1 MNKTNYLLSALI
13 FIFIQSLVVASEYKI
28 TIPDEVIK
36 QLNISDELKAM
47 LSSGDIVGNGGGVG
61 EQNFRYVYHK
71 LPAYIQKCTKSNL
84 CPIGKKYQAL
94 LLEMLPLISNNLQNK
109 DSLIFLSEERYP
121 GFFKSENDPEERIA
135 KTAFLKGSPIF
146 INLDFVY
153 QDVMNTSLSLHE
165 MAGILVHE
173 LGHQLGE
180 LSHSTLD
187 ELSAQF
193 RSVITDSLIED
204 STYIF
209 GNQVEIDIYNSIDD
223 SQKSLIELS
232 VNKRMMN
239 VEKKIDAQLVCDKG
253 VVFGYR
259 IANTHWDRPFYNPN
273 GKIQINYK
281 GWIDY
286 LCMDD
291 HGVLWSYNKDIN
303 FIINFEI
310 INLETLSFLRYQEL
324 LVDIK

>member
-1 MNKTNYLLSALI
+1 MLKTNYLLSALI
-13 FIFIQSLVVASEYKI
+13 FIFIQTLVIASEYKI
-28 TIPDEVIK
+28 IIPDEVIK
-36 QLNISDELKAM
+36 QLNISEELKAM

-61 EQNFRYVYHK
+61 EQNFRYAYHK
-71 LPAYIQKCTKSNL
+71 LPAYIQKCTNSNL

-94 LLEMLPLISNNLQNK
+94 LREMLPLISNNLQNK
-109 DSLIFLSEERYP
+109 DALIFLSEERYP

-153 QDVMNTSLSLHE
+153 QNVMQSHLSLHE

-193 RSVITDSLIED
+193 RSVITDALIED
-204 STYIF
+204 NTNIF
-209 GNQVEIDIYNSIDD
+209 GNQVEIDIYNSMDD
-223 SQKSLIELS
+223 SQKSLIELR

-239 VEKKIDAQLVCDKG
+239 VEKQIDTKLMCDKG
-253 VVFGYR
+253 AVFGYR
-259 IANTHWDRPFYNPN
+259 IANTHWERPFYNSN
-273 GKIQINYK
+273 DQIEINYK

-291 HGVLWSYNKDIN
+291 RGVLWSFNKDIN
-303 FIINFEI
+303 FKINFEV
-310 INLETLSFLRYQEL
+310 INLESLSFLKYKEL
-324 LVDIK
+324 SVAIK